1 MLFVMEEAIS
11 SAYREAEISSEFKM
25 WKDAMIEE
33 MSSLHKNDTWE
44 LSELPKR
51 NKTIS
56 SKWVFAK
63 KQGFSDDDTLQY
75 KIRFVAKGYT
85 QREGIDF
92 NKVFSPIVKHSSIQ
106 ILLILVV

>member
-1 MLFVMEEAIS
+1 
-11 SAYREAEISSEFKM
+11 
-25 WKDAMIEE
+25 MIEE
-33 MSSLHKNDTWE
+33 MSSLHKSDTWE

-51 NKTIS
+51 KKTIS

-63 KQGFSDDDTLQY
+63 KQGFSDDDTLHY
-75 KIRFVAKGYT
+75 KIRLIAKGYA

-106 ILLILVV
+106 ILLAFVAQYELKLE